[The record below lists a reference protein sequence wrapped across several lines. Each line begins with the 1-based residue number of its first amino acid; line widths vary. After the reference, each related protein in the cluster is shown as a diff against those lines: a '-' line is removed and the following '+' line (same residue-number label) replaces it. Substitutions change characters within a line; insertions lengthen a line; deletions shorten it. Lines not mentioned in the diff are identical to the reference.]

1 MSFIEQTNLRIGS
14 HLGFSKQL
22 LPTIEKAIDYEMGS
36 CQFFLGNNKSFTRQ
50 KLSQEDI
57 DKCRALSDEYM
68 LSIFSHY
75 PYTSSLLGTKDSLAW
90 SGDKIQD
97 AKSTKVVQELE
108 YELYALSQVSE
119 TNGVVVHP
127 GSFPVTN
134 DGLDTIAKTI
144 NKIKFAENSKLLLEN
159 SASEGT
165 KIPRNF
171 KEMKRI
177 FDGIDGLKK
186 DYVGCCIDTAH
197 IQGSGIYD
205 LRKRDEVDKMFHD
218 FDKYI
223 GLDKFDLLH
232 LNDSEVKLGAK
243 KDRHSCIGFGKIWE
257 EDNESLKYLLT
268 KCSEKFIPVILE
280 TENGKQDLYNI
291 NNLSEDTISFSEF

>member
-14 HLGFSKQL
+14 HLGFSKEL
-22 LPTIEKAIDYEMGS
+22 YPTIVKAIDYDMGS
-36 CQFFLGNNKSFTRQ
+36 LQFFLGNNKSFTRQ
-50 KLSQEDI
+50 RLNQEDI
-57 DKCRALSDEYM
+57 DNCRNLADEYM
-68 LSIFSHY
+68 LSVFSHY

-97 AKSTKVVQELE
+97 AKSTKVVKELE
-108 YELYALSQVSE
+108 HELHTLSQISE

-127 GSFPVTN
+127 GSFGNTN

-144 NKIKFAENSKLLLEN
+144 NKINFSENSKLLLEN

-177 FDGIDGLKK
+177 FDSIDILKK
-186 DYVGCCIDTAH
+186 DNVGCCIDTAH

-218 FDKYI
+218 FDKYL
-223 GLDKFDLLH
+223 GLEKFDLLH

-257 EDNESLKYLLT
+257 DDNISLKYLLT

-280 TENGKQDLYNI
+280 TENGKQDLFNI
-291 NNLSEDTISFSEF
+291 NNLSETTIPKCEF